1 MASLTL
7 YFSQLVGSY
16 DSVSNTYTFNTYP
29 GNTFVCSNTSGQP
42 FEYICTNSTL
52 TYIYPGE
59 LANQQYLVGAVIPL
73 TVVYIDNGAFGECPL
88 LTNVLFE
95 GNQRDFP
102 LEPDVL
108 TPALALAGGV
118 FNTTA
123 LTHIYL
129 PNRLTSIGGN
139 TFQNCS
145 DLTEVVFSAN
155 PLFTTIPVGTCEN
168 CTMLNVLQIDSNV
181 LTFTNAFTNTPF
193 LNSQPADLYTNTNTS
208 AAYSFFSQP
217 TYSNVRIIIGAS
229 CFNEGTKILALDK
242 NLNEEYISIQNLQKG
257 DLVKTYLHGY
267 RKITSIGKGKM
278 RNDQNKWDKCMYK
291 LEKTESNGLI
301 EDLIITGGHSIL
313 VDDLKN
319 YKEENDTLFGGLS
332 PKIDDKYLLLAS
344 VSTDFIKVKDMNI
357 YTYYHLTLE
366 NNGND
371 DERFGIWANGML
383 TETPSK
389 KQFDQYDYTLV

>member
-7 YFSQLVGSY
+7 YFSQLVGATT
-16 DSVSNTYTFNTYP
+16 DGGVTYTFNTYP

-52 TYIYPGE
+52 TSIQSGE
-59 LANQQYLVGAVIPL
+59 FVPQPFNNYVTNYLVAAVIPL
-73 TVVYIDNGAFGECPL
+73 TVTNIADGAFGVCPL

-108 TPALALAGGV
+108 TPALALGGGV

-129 PNRLTSIGGN
+129 PNRLTTIGVN

-181 LTFTNAFTNTPF
+181 LTFTNAFINTPF

-208 AAYSFFSQP
+208 AAYSFFQLLSM
-217 TYSNVRIIIGAS
+217 
-229 CFNEGTKILALDK
+229 KM
-242 NLNEEYISIQNLQKG
+242 LQ
-257 DLVKTYLHGY
+257 
-267 RKITSIGKGKM
+267 
-278 RNDQNKWDKCMYK
+278 
-291 LEKTESNGLI
+291 
-301 EDLIITGGHSIL
+301 
-313 VDDLKN
+313 
-319 YKEENDTLFGGLS
+319 
-332 PKIDDKYLLLAS
+332 
-344 VSTDFIKVKDMNI
+344 
-357 YTYYHLTLE
+357 
-366 NNGND
+366 
-371 DERFGIWANGML
+371 
-383 TETPSK
+383 
-389 KQFDQYDYTLV
+389 